1 MTTVVDATD
10 DEDEAARDPFDDE
23 RIEVS
28 EREMRVVGKPAI
40 LLGRAKRRL
49 NEFATRLTYG
59 R

>member
-10 DEDEAARDPFDDE
+10 DEETAGRNPFDGD

-49 NEFATRLTYG
+49 DEFATRLTYG